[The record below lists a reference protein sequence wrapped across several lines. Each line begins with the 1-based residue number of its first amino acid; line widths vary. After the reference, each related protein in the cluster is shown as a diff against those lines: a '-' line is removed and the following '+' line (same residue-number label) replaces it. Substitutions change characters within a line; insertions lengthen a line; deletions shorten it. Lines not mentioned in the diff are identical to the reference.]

1 MWQIL
6 SLSFAFTGILAWTR
20 THYKF
25 SNEDASA
32 WGEILNISKSNVF
45 VGENILLDFIW
56 DENRHFWKRISV
68 VGALGEMLGTVV
80 NKLNPKGFRSIYC

>member
-20 THYKF
+20 THFKF

-32 WGEILNISKSNVF
+32 RGEILNISKTVMFSWVKTLCLISF
-45 VGENILLDFIW
+45 ETKTITSEN
-56 DENRHFWKRISV
+56 
-68 VGALGEMLGTVV
+68 ALAWSG
-80 NKLNPKGFRSIYC
+80 P